1 MGRKDR
7 ERLAGELER
16 RTADFDGY
24 YSAIW
29 GGRWASIRSSL
40 LEERRPVAYSDNL
53 VQPYYMDEASICTA
67 RLLPLADGDRV
78 LDMCAA
84 PGGKTLVLASRLDG
98 RGQIVANDRS
108 KDRRARLDKVLR
120 DHLDD
125 RLHSSVRTTCRDAS
139 RWGLYEKDAY
149 DAVLLDAPCSSERHV
164 IASDEHM
171 AMWSPGR
178 PKRLAIEQY
187 ALLSSAFMTTRPGG
201 FILYS
206 TCSLNP
212 REDEM
217 VVARL
222 FERRKGLVE
231 EVPVEVAM
239 AERRTYGAMIVP
251 DTSSG
256 LGPMYFCLLRKAE

>member
-84 PGGKTLVLASRLDG
+84 PGGKTPEKESVL
-98 RGQIVANDRS
+98 
-108 KDRRARLDKVLR
+108 K
-120 DHLDD
+120 
-125 RLHSSVRTTCRDAS
+125 RLHKAKSTA
-139 RWGLYEKDAY
+139 
-149 DAVLLDAPCSSERHV
+149 APKK
-164 IASDEHM
+164 
-171 AMWSPGR
+171 P
-178 PKRLAIEQY
+178 EQQKNTPE
-187 ALLSSAFMTTRPGG
+187 L
-201 FILYS
+201 
-206 TCSLNP
+206 
-212 REDEM
+212 
-217 VVARL
+217 
-222 FERRKGLVE
+222 
-231 EVPVEVAM
+231 
-239 AERRTYGAMIVP
+239 
-251 DTSSG
+251 
-256 LGPMYFCLLRKAE
+256 

>member
-40 LEERRPVAYSDNL
+40 LVERRPVAYSDNL

-206 TCSLNP
+206 TCSINP
-212 REDEM
+212 DEDEN
-217 VVARL
+217 VIERL
-222 FERRKGLVE
+222 FSRHDGEVE
-231 EVPVEVAM
+231 DVDIALEHSEKLS
-239 AERRTYGAMIVP
+239 RGRIILP
-251 DTSSG
+251 DTSGG
-256 LGPMYFCLLRKAE
+256 LGPMYACLIRKT